1 MSKNLDPLEE
11 PANYELQFCL
21 SLEYGL
27 VIAHAGD
34 KLSLLLVSCIK
45 AIEAARGW
53 YVGTCDVRPDEMLSD
68 ALNPHENRACSR
80 FDRFI
85 ASAKRYPAGRFP
97 IERIGNCIRVA
108 RFFCQEAE
116 SLIHD
121 IAVVS
126 LRDAINE
133 LVEFLSDKTTVG
145 WDGGKYE
152 RTLDKHAEK
161 VKTSLVGLRDAF
173 YAFEQAKANPPQMP
187 SEGAKALDK
196 IARAVMRMDV
206 RDRRAKRDE
215 RRRFSIETQDRVHG
229 VWEKAQANVV
239 LRQGSS
245 TRVTKRQ
252 AFDHYRDDLRSLG
265 IKTYEDFVACLGARS
280 DRLGRARATHRQD

>member
-1 MSKNLDPLEE
+1 MSKNLEPLLE
-11 PANYELQFCL
+11 PENYELQFCL

-27 VIAHAGD
+27 VIEHAGD

-45 AIEAARGW
+45 AIETARGW
-53 YVGTCDVRPDEMLSD
+53 YVGTCDARPDVMLSD

-85 ASAKRYPAGRFP
+85 ASVKRYPPGRLP
-97 IERIGNCIRVA
+97 VERIVNCIRVA

-121 IAVVS
+121 ISVVN
-126 LRDAINE
+126 LRDAVNE
-133 LVEFLSDKTTVG
+133 LVEFLSDKTMVG
-145 WDGGKYE
+145 WEFAKYE
-152 RTLDKHAEK
+152 QALDKLAEK
-161 VKTSLVGLRDAF
+161 VKTALVGLRDAF
-173 YAFEQAKANPPQMP
+173 YAFEATKANPPSMP
-187 SEGAKALDK
+187 CDGAKALER
-196 IARAVMRMDV
+196 IERAVLRVDA

-215 RRRFSIETQDRVHG
+215 RRRFSVETQNRVHG
-229 VWEKAQANVV
+229 IWEMAQANAI

-252 AFDHYRDDLRSLG
+252 AFDYYRDDLRSQG
-265 IKTYEDFVACLGARS
+265 VTVYEDFLACLGARS
-280 DRLGRARATHRQD
+280 DRLARSRKQQLK